1 MFIKPFKVKSNVQL
15 KGSDVKKL
23 RARLGKQFKLSDA
36 DTALIFPSKS
46 SYNLLVIITHAEQ
59 QVTVYGA
66 DKRPMIFEFEDR
78 LYPTVYTMWVTKKFI
93 PHFCTHPNVSLSL
106 F

>member
-23 RARLGKQFKLSDA
+23 KARLVKQFKLLTDA
-36 DTALIFPSKS
+36 DTNLIFPNKS

-78 LYPTVYTMWVTKKFI
+78 LYPTVYAMWSTKKFL
-93 PHFCTHPNVSLSL
+93 PNFCTHPNVS
-106 F
+106 